1 MLQELPLQLR
11 LRVWVNVLRKCHG
24 NVLENSAD
32 LTDCRQPKGQP
43 KPATAAKP
51 ATDGTATR
59 GAGRGRGGRRGR
71 NAGRAKPK
79 TAEELDAEMM
89 DYFDA
94 SGAPANGAATTDAAA
109 TTNGTAQPA
118 ANGGE
123 DLGMD
128 EVLVSADGPLAQVCL
143 LTAGQ

>member
-1 MLQELPLQLR
+1 MASRTREY
-11 LRVWVNVLRKCHG
+11 KTT
-24 NVLENSAD
+24 
-32 LTDCRQPKGQP
+32 LTYYRQPKGQP
-43 KPATAAKP
+43 KPATTAKP

-59 GAGRGRGGRRGR
+59 GVGRGRGRVGRRGR

-94 SGAPANGAATTDAAA
+94 SGAPVNGAATTDTAAI
-109 TTNGTAQPA
+109 TNGSAQPA
-118 ANGGE
+118 TNGGE

-128 EVLVSADGPLAQVCL
+128 EISVSADGL
-143 LTAGQ
+143 LTHVCPLTNGQ